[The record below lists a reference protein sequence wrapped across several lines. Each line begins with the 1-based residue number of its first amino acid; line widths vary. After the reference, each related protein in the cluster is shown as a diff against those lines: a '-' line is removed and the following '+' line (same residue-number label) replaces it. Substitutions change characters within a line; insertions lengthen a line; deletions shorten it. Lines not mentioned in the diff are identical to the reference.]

1 MIRKNPLTVLALG
14 VALALPLA
22 TSVSAQQSTKQT
34 AEQYTDDSAITAK
47 VKANI
52 VQEQLL
58 KGLEISVTTT
68 QGAVQLSGTVSTN
81 AQKSQATQI
90 ASNTAGVKSVQ
101 NNILVDP
108 QMYQNQMG
116 KNPTSGAS
124 GTAPSPNNPNGKGPG
139 GSQ

>member
-1 MIRKNPLTVLALG
+1 MTRKNPLTVLALG

-22 TSVSAQQSTKQT
+22 TSVSAQQSTTQT

-52 VQEQLL
+52 VKEQLL
-58 KGLEISVTTT
+58 KGFEISVATT
-68 QGAVQLSGTVSTN
+68 QGAVQLSGTVSTT
-81 AQKSQATQI
+81 AQKSQATKI
-90 ASNTAGVKSVQ
+90 ASNTTGVKSVQ

-108 QMYQNQMG
+108 QMYQNQMS
-116 KNPTSGAS
+116 KNPTSGTS
-124 GTAPSPNNPNGKGPG
+124 GTAPSPNNPNGKGPS